1 MPVRGMC
8 TVGNCCTQ
16 LVPSMA
22 EATDN
27 FDSGQCVPPSNKR
40 IRVESPTPHAISVA
54 SPNGFV
60 HLPLEVL
67 SEILSHL
74 NTTKD
79 ILSVTR
85 TCKFLCNTLLEK
97 SNENIWRKAR
107 QRALPLPIPDQQGL
121 LSEAAY
127 ASFLFDG
134 GPCEACGKELGQPYA
149 SFALRLR
156 LCQNVRFLTSYT
168 ALRH

>member
-1 MPVRGMC
+1 MC

-121 LSEAAY
+121 LSEVVY